1 MRRFAPRV
9 LLPVL
14 VVAAFAAA
22 AGGPALAQSLSVYE
36 RVRLNIA
43 STANGGNPQFIGA
56 NPSTIAWTGSAVYV
70 AGVNA
75 SGSTSRTAI
84 TGITNPLGTP
94 GLGVVPA
101 FTPAFGTRSATL
113 NGRGFTGLAVS
124 GTVLAAAW
132 DNGTTTPAT
141 TDGMQA
147 LSTVTGSVIW
157 TGTLN
162 GRQMGGAAFDPGYVV
177 GGVSQ
182 GGSGITGLVFNS
194 GRRPTFDPATGATVY
209 GLTGS
214 ALPGMVINT
223 SPTNTEW
230 RDVDFDPA
238 TGDIY
243 SRNSNNVASGVRTGT
258 NSISG
263 NVQQFLVNNSNNGAG
278 MAGQNLA
285 FMGGVVDPAG
295 SFSGNALIWNSRPVG
310 TTEGSTSFTT
320 ANQVVATTGATVPV
334 NWNLLFG
341 STPAKGNGWYDFG
354 YDRTTKTL
362 AVMDFQNRT
371 VSIFDL
377 DVNVQTVSGGTATPT
392 TPLTGLVPVAKK
404 GAGTLVVDQATAF
417 AAGTVYVEEGTLQVG
432 SGGTS
437 GLVGAPVAI
446 TVSSGATIAVNRSDD
461 YGGPFANQIGGGG
474 GVTVNGG
481 RLVLTGSSS
490 YTGGTLVAGGTLA
503 IGDGGT
509 TGWVPG
515 PIVNQGTVV
524 ISRSGSVTFSGTIS
538 GSGGVVKAGPG
549 SLTLSGSNTY
559 AGPTRIEGGV
569 LRLTADGQTGSG
581 TIVPVAGGTLAIAPR
596 LATTVPGLAAN
607 AGGLVDV
614 GTGSVTVAAG
624 LSAAGMVTAILSGR
638 GDGTWTGTS
647 GITSSAVAADVVA
660 SIPRSIGWLDNG
672 DGSVV
677 FAYSAPGDTNIDGQ
691 VDILDGANFLA
702 GGKFDSGTPASW
714 NEGDFGYDG
723 LVDILDAADF
733 LSTGLFDA
741 GPYIAA
747 TAGAGGAVAAVPE
760 PTSAGLA
767 VIAVVA
773 AAWCGRR
780 QRSVAKSRRA
790 SATCSAQCGLAA

>member
-1 MRRFAPRV
+1 MRRFVPHGS
-9 LLPVL
+9 LPILVL
-14 VVAAFAAA
+14 VACAATAC
-22 AGGPALAQSLSVYE
+22 GPAVAQSLSVYE

-43 STANGGNPQFIGA
+43 STANGTNPQFIGA

-84 TGITNPLGTP
+84 TGITNPLATP

-101 FTPAFGTRSATL
+101 FTAAFGTRSNTA

-223 SPTNTEW
+223 APTNTEW

-243 SRNSNNVASGVRTGT
+243 SRNSNNVAYGVRTGT
-258 NSISG
+258 NALSG
-263 NVQQFLVNNSNNGAG
+263 NAQQFLVNNSNNGAG
-278 MAGQNLA
+278 MAGQSLA

-295 SFSGNALIWNSRPVG
+295 SFAGNAVIWNSRPVG
-310 TTEGSTSFTT
+310 TTEGSTAFTS
-320 ANQVVATTGATVPV
+320 ANQVVATTGASVSV
-334 NWNLLFG
+334 NWNVLFG
-341 STPAKGNGWYDFG
+341 SNPANGNGWYDFG

-377 DVNVQTVSGGTATPT
+377 DVNVQTVASGSAGPVA
-392 TPLTGLVPVAKK
+392 PLTGTVPIAKR
-404 GAGTLVVDQATAF
+404 GAGTLVVDQAGAM
-417 AAGTVYVEEGTLQVG
+417 AAGTVYVEQGTLQVG
-432 SGGTS
+432 SGGST
-437 GLVGAPVAI
+437 GLIGAPVAV
-446 TVSSGATIAVNRSDD
+446 TVSTGATLAFNRSDD
-461 YGGPFANQIGGGG
+461 YGGAFANQIGGAG
-474 GVTVNGG
+474 GVTLRGG

-490 YTGGTLVAGGTLA
+490 YSGGTLVAGGTLR
-503 IGDGGT
+503 IGAGGT
-509 TGWVPG
+509 TGSITG
-515 PIVNQGTVV
+515 PIVNQSTVAFD
-524 ISRSGSVTFSGTIS
+524 RSGDVTFSGTIS
-538 GSGGVVKAGPG
+538 GAGGLVKAGPG

-569 LRLTADGQTGSG
+569 LRLTAAGQTGSG

-596 LATTVPGLAAN
+596 LAITVPGLAAN

-624 LSAAGMVTAILSGR
+624 LSAADMVTAILTGR
-638 GDGTWTGTS
+638 GDGTWNGTG
-647 GITSSAVAADVVA
+647 GITSSAVAADVAA
-660 SIPRSIGWLDNG
+660 SIPRAIGWLDNG
-672 DGSVV
+672 DGSVA
-677 FAYSAPGDTNIDGQ
+677 FAYAAPGDTNIDGQ

-702 GGKFDSGTPASW
+702 GGKFDSGTLASW

-723 LVDILDAADF
+723 VVDILDAADF

-741 GPYIAA
+741 GPYTAA
-747 TAGAGGAVAAVPE
+747 AAGVGGPVAAVPE
-760 PTSAGLA
+760 PTVAGLA
-767 VIAVVA
+767 AVA
-773 AAWCGRR
+773 AAAAAWRGRR

-790 SATCSAQCGLAA
+790 SATCSAQCGLPA

>member
-56 NPSTIAWTGSAVYV
+56 NPATIAWTGSAVYV

-84 TGITNPLGTP
+84 TGITNPLATP

-101 FTPAFGTRSATL
+101 FTPAFGIRSATL

-157 TGTLN
+157 TGTLA

-263 NVQQFLVNNSNNGAG
+263 NAQQFLVNNANNGAG
-278 MAGQNLA
+278 MAGQSLA

-295 SFSGNALIWNSRPVG
+295 SFAGNAVIWNSRPVG

-334 NWNLLFG
+334 NWNVLFG

-392 TPLTGLVPVAKK
+392 TSLTGLVPVAKK

-446 TVSSGATIAVNRSDD
+446 TVSSGATIAFNRSDD

-481 RLVLTGSSS
+481 T
-490 YTGGTLVAGGTLA
+490 
-503 IGDGGT
+503 
-509 TGWVPG
+509 
-515 PIVNQGTVV
+515 
-524 ISRSGSVTFSGTIS
+524 
-538 GSGGVVKAGPG
+538 
-549 SLTLSGSNTY
+549 LTLSGSNTY

-624 LSAAGMVTAILSGR
+624 LSAAGMVTAILNGR
-638 GDGTWTGTS
+638 GDGTWNGTS

-760 PTSAGLA
+760 PTAAGLA

-780 QRSVAKSRRA
+780 QRSVARSRRA

>member
-446 TVSSGATIAVNRSDD
+446 TVSSGATIAFNRSDD

-672 DGSVV
+672 DGSVM
-677 FAYSAPGDTNIDGQ
+677 FA
-691 VDILDGANFLA
+691 
-702 GGKFDSGTPASW
+702 
-714 NEGDFGYDG
+714 
-723 LVDILDAADF
+723 
-733 LSTGLFDA
+733 
-741 GPYIAA
+741 
-747 TAGAGGAVAAVPE
+747 
-760 PTSAGLA
+760 
-767 VIAVVA
+767 
-773 AAWCGRR
+773 
-780 QRSVAKSRRA
+780 
-790 SATCSAQCGLAA
+790 

>member
-1 MRRFAPRV
+1 MGRFV
-9 LLPVL
+9 LNGSMLVL
-14 VVAAFAAA
+14 VGVAFAADTA
-22 AGGPALAQSLSVYE
+22 MAQSLSVYE

-56 NPSTIAWTGSAVYV
+56 NPSTIAWTGSTVYV

-84 TGITNPLGTP
+84 TGITNPLATP
-94 GLGVVPA
+94 GLGVVPT
-101 FTPAFGTRSATL
+101 FTAAFGTRSNTA

-124 GTVLAAAW
+124 GTVLASAW

-147 LSTVTGSVIW
+147 LSTVTGGVIW
-157 TGTLN
+157 TGSLS
-162 GRQMGGAAFDPGYVV
+162 GRQMGGAAFDPGYIVS
-177 GGVSQ
+177 GVSQ
-182 GGSGITGLVFNS
+182 GGAGVTGLVYSS
-194 GRRPTFDPATGATVY
+194 GRRPILDVATGTTVY

-214 ALPGMVINT
+214 AVPGMVINT
-223 SPTNTEW
+223 APANTEW

-243 SRNSNNVASGVRTGT
+243 SRNANNVAYGIRTGT
-258 NSISG
+258 NAISG
-263 NVQQFLVNNSNNGAG
+263 NAQQFLVNNANNGVG

-285 FMGGVVDPAG
+285 FMSGLVDPAG
-295 SFSGNALIWNSRPVG
+295 SFAGNAVIWNSRPVG
-310 TTEGSTSFTT
+310 TTEGSTAFTT

-334 NWNLLFG
+334 TWNLLFG

-377 DVNVQTVSGGTATPT
+377 NVDVRTVSSGTATPT
-392 TPLTGLVPVAKK
+392 SSLTGLVPVAKK
-404 GAGTLVVDQATAF
+404 GGGTLVVDQAAAF

-437 GLVGAPVAI
+437 GLVGSPVAI
-446 TVSSGATIAVNRSDD
+446 TVSSGATIAFDRSDD
-461 YGGPFANQIGGGG
+461 YGGAFANQIGGGG
-474 GVTVNGG
+474 GLTLRGG
-481 RLVLTGSSS
+481 RLTLTGSSS
-490 YTGGTLVAGGTLA
+490 YAGGTLVAGGTLA
-503 IGDGGT
+503 IGAGGT

-515 PIVNQGTVV
+515 PIVNDGTVV
-524 ISRSGSVTFSGTIS
+524 IDRSGTVTFSGTIS
-538 GSGGVVKAGPG
+538 GSGGVVKAGSG

-569 LRLTADGQTGSG
+569 LRLTADGQTGTG
-581 TIVPVAGGTLAIAPR
+581 TIVPLSGGTLTIAPR
-596 LATTVPGLAAN
+596 LATTLPGLVAN

-614 GTGSVTVAAG
+614 GTGSVTVASG
-624 LSAAGMVTAILSGR
+624 LSAAGMVAAILDGR
-638 GDGTWTGTS
+638 GDGTWNGTR
-647 GITSSAVAADVVA
+647 GISSSAVAADVAV
-660 SIPRSIGWLDNG
+660 SIPRAIGWLDNG
-672 DGSVV
+672 DGSVA

-702 GGKFDSGTPASW
+702 GGKFDSGTPATW

-723 LVDILDAADF
+723 VVDILDAADF

-741 GPYIAA
+741 GPYNAA
-747 TAGAGGAVAAVPE
+747 AAVGTAPVAAVPE
-760 PTSAGLA
+760 PAAGPLA
-767 VIAVVA
+767 CGALLAMA
-773 AAWCGRR
+773 AAC
-780 QRSVAKSRRA
+780 RRA
-790 SATCSAQCGLAA
+790 RHTGHT

>member
-1 MRRFAPRV
+1 
-9 LLPVL
+9 LLSVL

-56 NPSTIAWTGSAVYV
+56 NPATIAWTGSAVYV

-84 TGITNPLGTP
+84 TGITNPLATP

-157 TGTLN
+157 TGTLA

-258 NSISG
+258 NSLSG
-263 NVQQFLVNNSNNGAG
+263 NVQQFLVNNANNGAG
-278 MAGQNLA
+278 MAGQSLA

-295 SFSGNALIWNSRPVG
+295 SFAGNAVIWNSRPVG

-334 NWNLLFG
+334 NWNVLFG

-392 TPLTGLVPVAKK
+392 TSLTGLVPVAKK
-404 GAGTLVVDQATAF
+404 GAGMLVVDQATAF

-446 TVSSGATIAVNRSDD
+446 TVSSGATIAFNRSDD
-461 YGGPFANQIGGGG
+461 YGGPFTNQIGGGG

-481 RLVLTGSSS
+481 T
-490 YTGGTLVAGGTLA
+490 
-503 IGDGGT
+503 
-509 TGWVPG
+509 
-515 PIVNQGTVV
+515 
-524 ISRSGSVTFSGTIS
+524 
-538 GSGGVVKAGPG
+538 
-549 SLTLSGSNTY
+549 LTLSGSNTY

-624 LSAAGMVTAILSGR
+624 LSAAGMVTAILNGR
-638 GDGTWTGTS
+638 GDGTWNGTS

-660 SIPRSIGWLDNG
+660 SIPRSVGWLDNG

-760 PTSAGLA
+760 PTAAGLA

-780 QRSVAKSRRA
+780 QRSVARSRRA

>member
-1 MRRFAPRV
+1 MGRFV
-9 LLPVL
+9 LNGSMLVL
-14 VVAAFAAA
+14 VGVAFAADTA
-22 AGGPALAQSLSVYE
+22 MAQSLSVYE

-56 NPSTIAWTGSAVYV
+56 NPSTIAWTGSTVYV

-84 TGITNPLGTP
+84 TGITNPLATP
-94 GLGVVPA
+94 GLGVVPT
-101 FTPAFGTRSATL
+101 FTAAFGTRSNTA

-124 GTVLAAAW
+124 GTVLASAW

-147 LSTVTGSVIW
+147 LSTVTGGVIW
-157 TGTLN
+157 TGSLS

-177 GGVSQ
+177 SGVSQ
-182 GGSGITGLVFNS
+182 GGAGVTGLVYSS
-194 GRRPTFDPATGATVY
+194 GRRPILDVATGTTVY

-214 ALPGMVINT
+214 AVPGMVINT
-223 SPTNTEW
+223 APANTEW

-243 SRNSNNVASGVRTGT
+243 SRNANNVAYGIRTGT
-258 NSISG
+258 NAISG
-263 NVQQFLVNNSNNGAG
+263 NAQQFLVNNANNGVG

-285 FMGGVVDPAG
+285 FMSGLVDPAG
-295 SFSGNALIWNSRPVG
+295 SFAGNAVIWNSRPVG
-310 TTEGSTSFTT
+310 TTEGSTAFTT

-334 NWNLLFG
+334 TWNLLFG

-377 DVNVQTVSGGTATPT
+377 NVDVQTVSSGTATPT
-392 TPLTGLVPVAKK
+392 SSLTGLVPVAKK
-404 GAGTLVVDQATAF
+404 GGGTLVVDQAAAF

-437 GLVGAPVAI
+437 GLVGSPVAI
-446 TVSSGATIAVNRSDD
+446 TVSSGATIAFDRSDD
-461 YGGPFANQIGGGG
+461 YGGAFANQIGGGG
-474 GVTVNGG
+474 GLTLRGG
-481 RLVLTGSSS
+481 RLTLTGSSS
-490 YTGGTLVAGGTLA
+490 YAGGTLVAGGTLA
-503 IGDGGT
+503 IGAGGT

-515 PIVNQGTVV
+515 PIVNDGTVV
-524 ISRSGSVTFSGTIS
+524 IDRSGTVTFSGTIS
-538 GSGGVVKAGPG
+538 GSGGVVKAGSG

-569 LRLTADGQTGSG
+569 LRLTADGQTGTG
-581 TIVPVAGGTLAIAPR
+581 TIVPLSGGTLTIAPR
-596 LATTVPGLAAN
+596 LATTLPGLVAN

-614 GTGSVTVAAG
+614 GTGSVTVASG
-624 LSAAGMVTAILSGR
+624 LSAAGMVAAILDGR
-638 GDGTWTGTS
+638 GDGTWNGTR
-647 GITSSAVAADVVA
+647 GISSSAVAADVAV
-660 SIPRSIGWLDNG
+660 SIPRAIGWLDNG
-672 DGSVV
+672 DGSVA
-677 FAYSAPGDTNIDGQ
+677 FSYAAPGDTNIDGQ

-702 GGKFDSGTPASW
+702 GGKFDSGTPATW

-723 LVDILDAADF
+723 VVDILDAADF

-741 GPYIAA
+741 AA
-747 TAGAGGAVAAVPE
+747 AVGSDPVATVPE
-760 PTSAGLA
+760 PSVGLLA
-767 VIAVVA
+767 CGALLTMA
-773 AAWCGRR
+773 AACRR
-780 QRSVAKSRRA
+780 TRH
-790 SATCSAQCGLAA
+790 TGPT

>member
-56 NPSTIAWTGSAVYV
+56 NPATIAWTGSAVYV

-84 TGITNPLGTP
+84 TGITNPLATP

-157 TGTLN
+157 TGTLA

-263 NVQQFLVNNSNNGAG
+263 NVQQFLVNNANNGAG

-295 SFSGNALIWNSRPVG
+295 SFSGNAVIWNSRPVG
-310 TTEGSTSFTT
+310 TTEGSTSFTA

-334 NWNLLFG
+334 NWNVLFG

-354 YDRTTKTL
+354 YNRTTKTL

-392 TPLTGLVPVAKK
+392 TSLTGLVPVAKK

-446 TVSSGATIAVNRSDD
+446 TVSSGATIAFNRSDD

-481 RLVLTGSSS
+481 T
-490 YTGGTLVAGGTLA
+490 
-503 IGDGGT
+503 
-509 TGWVPG
+509 
-515 PIVNQGTVV
+515 
-524 ISRSGSVTFSGTIS
+524 
-538 GSGGVVKAGPG
+538 
-549 SLTLSGSNTY
+549 LTLSGSNTY

-569 LRLTADGQTGSG
+569 LRLTAGGQTGSG

-614 GTGSVTVAAG
+614 STGSVTVAAG
-624 LSAAGMVTAILSGR
+624 LSAAGMVTAILNGR
-638 GDGTWTGTS
+638 GDGTWNGTS

-660 SIPRSIGWLDNG
+660 SIPRSVGWLDNG

-760 PTSAGLA
+760 PTAAGLA

-780 QRSVAKSRRA
+780 QRSVARSRRA

>member
-56 NPSTIAWTGSAVYV
+56 NPATIAWTGSAVYV

-84 TGITNPLGTP
+84 TGITNPLATP

-101 FTPAFGTRSATL
+101 FTPAFGIRSATL

-141 TDGMQA
+141 IDGMQA

-157 TGTLN
+157 TGTLA

-263 NVQQFLVNNSNNGAG
+263 NVQQFLVNNANNGAG
-278 MAGQNLA
+278 MAGQSLA

-295 SFSGNALIWNSRPVG
+295 SFAGNAVIWNSRPVG

-334 NWNLLFG
+334 NWNVLFG

-392 TPLTGLVPVAKK
+392 TSLTGLVPVAKK

-446 TVSSGATIAVNRSDD
+446 TVSSGATIAFNRSDD

-481 RLVLTGSSS
+481 T
-490 YTGGTLVAGGTLA
+490 
-503 IGDGGT
+503 
-509 TGWVPG
+509 
-515 PIVNQGTVV
+515 
-524 ISRSGSVTFSGTIS
+524 
-538 GSGGVVKAGPG
+538 
-549 SLTLSGSNTY
+549 LTLSGSNTY

-624 LSAAGMVTAILSGR
+624 LSAAGMVTAILNGR
-638 GDGTWTGTS
+638 GDGTWNGTS

-760 PTSAGLA
+760 PTAAGLA

-780 QRSVAKSRRA
+780 QRSVARSRRA

>member
-56 NPSTIAWTGSAVYV
+56 NPATIAWTGSAVYV

-84 TGITNPLGTP
+84 TGITNPLATP

-141 TDGMQA
+141 IDGMQA

-157 TGTLN
+157 TGTLA
-162 GRQMGGAAFDPGYVV
+162 GRQMGGAAFDPGHVV

-278 MAGQNLA
+278 MAGQSLA

-295 SFSGNALIWNSRPVG
+295 SFAGNAVIWNSRPVG

-334 NWNLLFG
+334 NWNVLFG

-392 TPLTGLVPVAKK
+392 TSLTGLVPVAKK

-446 TVSSGATIAVNRSDD
+446 TVSSGATIAFNRSDD

-481 RLVLTGSSS
+481 T
-490 YTGGTLVAGGTLA
+490 
-503 IGDGGT
+503 
-509 TGWVPG
+509 
-515 PIVNQGTVV
+515 
-524 ISRSGSVTFSGTIS
+524 
-538 GSGGVVKAGPG
+538 
-549 SLTLSGSNTY
+549 LTLSGSNTY

-624 LSAAGMVTAILSGR
+624 LSAAGMVTAILNGR
-638 GDGTWTGTS
+638 GDGTWNGTS

-760 PTSAGLA
+760 PTAAGLA

-780 QRSVAKSRRA
+780 QRSVARSRRA

>member
-1 MRRFAPRV
+1 

-56 NPSTIAWTGSAVYV
+56 NPATIAWTGSAVYV

-75 SGSTSRTAI
+75 SGSTGRTAI
-84 TGITNPLGTP
+84 TGITNPLATP

-101 FTPAFGTRSATL
+101 FTPAFGIRSATL

-141 TDGMQA
+141 IDGMQA

-157 TGTLN
+157 TGTLA
-162 GRQMGGAAFDPGYVV
+162 GRQMGGAAFDPGHVV

-278 MAGQNLA
+278 MAGQSLA

-295 SFSGNALIWNSRPVG
+295 SFAGNAVIWNSRPVG

-334 NWNLLFG
+334 NWNVLFG

-392 TPLTGLVPVAKK
+392 TSLTGLVPVAKK

-446 TVSSGATIAVNRSDD
+446 TVSSGATIAFNRSDD

-481 RLVLTGSSS
+481 T
-490 YTGGTLVAGGTLA
+490 
-503 IGDGGT
+503 
-509 TGWVPG
+509 
-515 PIVNQGTVV
+515 
-524 ISRSGSVTFSGTIS
+524 
-538 GSGGVVKAGPG
+538 
-549 SLTLSGSNTY
+549 LTLSGSNTY

-624 LSAAGMVTAILSGR
+624 LSAAGMVTAILNGR
-638 GDGTWTGTS
+638 GDGTWNGTS

-741 GPYIAA
+741 GPYLAA

-760 PTSAGLA
+760 PTAAGLA

-780 QRSVAKSRRA
+780 QRSVARSRRA

>member
-56 NPSTIAWTGSAVYV
+56 NPATIAWTGSAVYV

-84 TGITNPLGTP
+84 TGITNPLATP

-101 FTPAFGTRSATL
+101 FTPAFGIRSATL

-141 TDGMQA
+141 IDGMQA

-157 TGTLN
+157 TGTLA
-162 GRQMGGAAFDPGYVV
+162 GRQMGGAAFDPGHVV

-263 NVQQFLVNNSNNGAG
+263 NAQQFLVNNANNGAG
-278 MAGQNLA
+278 MAGQSLA

-295 SFSGNALIWNSRPVG
+295 SVAGNAVIWNSRPVG

-334 NWNLLFG
+334 NWNVLFG

-392 TPLTGLVPVAKK
+392 TSLTGLVPVAKK

-446 TVSSGATIAVNRSDD
+446 TVSSGATIAFNRSDD

-481 RLVLTGSSS
+481 T
-490 YTGGTLVAGGTLA
+490 
-503 IGDGGT
+503 
-509 TGWVPG
+509 
-515 PIVNQGTVV
+515 
-524 ISRSGSVTFSGTIS
+524 
-538 GSGGVVKAGPG
+538 
-549 SLTLSGSNTY
+549 LTLSGSNTY

-624 LSAAGMVTAILSGR
+624 LSAAGMVTAILNGR
-638 GDGTWTGTS
+638 GDGTWNGTS

-741 GPYIAA
+741 GPYLAA

-760 PTSAGLA
+760 PTAAGLA

-780 QRSVAKSRRA
+780 QRSVARSRRA

>member
-14 VVAAFAAA
+14 VMAALAAA

-84 TGITNPLGTP
+84 TGITNPLATP

-147 LSTVTGSVIW
+147 LSTVDGSVIW
-157 TGTLN
+157 TGTLA

-258 NSISG
+258 NAISG

-278 MAGQNLA
+278 MAGQSLA

-295 SFSGNALIWNSRPVG
+295 SFAGNAVIWNSRPVG

-334 NWNLLFG
+334 NWNVLFG

-354 YDRTTKTL
+354 YDLTTKTL

-392 TPLTGLVPVAKK
+392 TSLTGLVPVAKK

-446 TVSSGATIAVNRSDD
+446 TVSSGATIAFNRSDD
-461 YGGPFANQIGGGG
+461 YGGPFTNQIGGGG

-481 RLVLTGSSS
+481 T
-490 YTGGTLVAGGTLA
+490 
-503 IGDGGT
+503 
-509 TGWVPG
+509 
-515 PIVNQGTVV
+515 
-524 ISRSGSVTFSGTIS
+524 
-538 GSGGVVKAGPG
+538 
-549 SLTLSGSNTY
+549 LTLSGSNTY

-624 LSAAGMVTAILSGR
+624 LSAAGMVTAILNGR
-638 GDGTWTGTS
+638 GDGTWNGTN

-660 SIPRSIGWLDNG
+660 SIPRSVGWLDNG

>member
-9 LLPVL
+9 SLPAL
-14 VVAAFAAA
+14 FLAAVAPAACR
-22 AGGPALAQSLSVYE
+22 PALAQSLSVYE

-56 NPSTIAWTGSAVYV
+56 FPATIAWTGSTVFV

-84 TGITNPLGTP
+84 AGITNPLATP

-101 FTPAFGTRSATL
+101 FTPAFGTRLATL

-147 LSTVTGSVIW
+147 LSTVDGSVIW

-177 GGVSQ
+177 GGTSQ
-182 GGSGITGLVFNS
+182 GGAGITGLVLGS

-214 ALPGMVINT
+214 AVPGMVINT
-223 SPTNTEW
+223 VPTNTEW

-243 SRNSNNVASGVRTGT
+243 SRNANNVAFGVRTGT
-258 NSISG
+258 NALAG
-263 NVQQFLVNNSNNGAG
+263 TAQQFLVNNANNGVG
-278 MAGQNLA
+278 MAGQSLA

-295 SFSGNALIWNSRPVG
+295 SFAGNAVIWNNRPVG
-310 TTEGSTSFTT
+310 TTNGSAPFTT
-320 ANQVVATTGATVPV
+320 ANQLVATTGAAVTV
-334 NWNLLFG
+334 NWNTLFG
-341 STPAKGNGWYDFG
+341 STPANGNGWYDYG
-354 YDRTTKTL
+354 YDQTTKTL
-362 AVMDFQNRT
+362 AVMDFQNST

-377 DVNVQTVSGGTATPT
+377 DVNVQTVASGSAGPVA
-392 TPLTGLVPVAKK
+392 PLSGAVPVAKR
-404 GAGTLVVDQATAF
+404 GAGTLVVDQAAAF

-432 SGGTS
+432 AGGTT
-437 GLVGAPVAI
+437 GLIGAPVAV
-446 TVSSGATIAVNRSDD
+446 TVSSGATLAFARSDD
-461 YGGPFANQIGGGG
+461 YGGGFANQIGGAG
-474 GVTVNGG
+474 GVTLTGG
-481 RLVLTGSSS
+481 RFALTGSSS
-490 YTGGTLVAGGTLA
+490 YSGGTLVAGGTLS
-503 IGDGGT
+503 IGAGGT
-509 TGWVPG
+509 TGWIAG
-515 PIVNQGTVV
+515 PIVNQATVV
-524 ISRSGSVTFSGTIS
+524 FDRSGTATFTGTIS

-549 SLTLSGSNTY
+549 SLTLSASNTY
-559 AGPTRIEGGV
+559 AGPTRIEGGL

-581 TIVPVAGGTLAIAPR
+581 TIVPLAGGTLAIAPQ
-596 LATTVPGLAAN
+596 LATTVPGLAAD

-624 LSAAGMVTAILSGR
+624 LSAAGMVTAIVTGR
-638 GDGTWTGTS
+638 GDGTWNGTS
-647 GITSSAVAADVVA
+647 GITSSAVAADVAA

-723 LVDILDAADF
+723 LVDILDAAEF

-741 GPYIAA
+741 GPYIAPA
-747 TAGAGGAVAAVPE
+747 AGAGGSVAAVPE
-760 PTSAGLA
+760 PTAAGLA
-767 VIAVVA
+767 AAMVVA

-780 QRSVAKSRRA
+780 QRSVARSRRA
-790 SATCSAQCGLAA
+790 SATCSAQCGLPA

>member
-1 MRRFAPRV
+1 

-56 NPSTIAWTGSAVYV
+56 NPATIAWTGSAVYV

-84 TGITNPLGTP
+84 TGITNPLATP

-141 TDGMQA
+141 IDGMQA

-238 TGDIY
+238 TGNIY
-243 SRNSNNVASGVRTGT
+243 TRNSNNVASGVRTGT

-263 NVQQFLVNNSNNGAG
+263 NVQQFLVNNANNGAG

-295 SFSGNALIWNSRPVG
+295 SFAGNAVIWNSRPVG

-334 NWNLLFG
+334 NWNVLFG

-354 YDRTTKTL
+354 YNRTTKTL

-392 TPLTGLVPVAKK
+392 TSLTGLVPVAKK

-446 TVSSGATIAVNRSDD
+446 TVSSGATIAFNRSDD

-481 RLVLTGSSS
+481 T
-490 YTGGTLVAGGTLA
+490 
-503 IGDGGT
+503 
-509 TGWVPG
+509 
-515 PIVNQGTVV
+515 
-524 ISRSGSVTFSGTIS
+524 
-538 GSGGVVKAGPG
+538 
-549 SLTLSGSNTY
+549 LTLSGSNTY

-624 LSAAGMVTAILSGR
+624 LSAAGMVTAILNGR
-638 GDGTWTGTS
+638 GDGTWNGTS

-760 PTSAGLA
+760 PTAAGLA

-780 QRSVAKSRRA
+780 QRSVARSRRA

>member
-56 NPSTIAWTGSAVYV
+56 NPATIAWTGSAVYV

-84 TGITNPLGTP
+84 TGITNPLATP

-141 TDGMQA
+141 IDGMQA

-157 TGTLN
+157 TGTLA

-263 NVQQFLVNNSNNGAG
+263 NAQQFLVNNANNGAG
-278 MAGQNLA
+278 MAGQSLA

-295 SFSGNALIWNSRPVG
+295 SFAGNAVIWNSRPVG

-334 NWNLLFG
+334 NWNVLFG

-392 TPLTGLVPVAKK
+392 TSLTGLVPVAKK

-446 TVSSGATIAVNRSDD
+446 TVSSGATIAFNRSDD

-481 RLVLTGSSS
+481 T
-490 YTGGTLVAGGTLA
+490 
-503 IGDGGT
+503 
-509 TGWVPG
+509 
-515 PIVNQGTVV
+515 
-524 ISRSGSVTFSGTIS
+524 
-538 GSGGVVKAGPG
+538 
-549 SLTLSGSNTY
+549 LTLSGSNTY

-624 LSAAGMVTAILSGR
+624 LSAAGMVTAILNGR
-638 GDGTWTGTS
+638 GDGTWNGTS

-760 PTSAGLA
+760 PTAAGLA

-780 QRSVAKSRRA
+780 QRSVARSRRA

>member
-14 VVAAFAAA
+14 VMAALAAA

-84 TGITNPLGTP
+84 TGITNPLATP

-157 TGTLN
+157 TGTLA

-243 SRNSNNVASGVRTGT
+243 TRNSNNVASGVRTGT
-258 NSISG
+258 NAISG

-278 MAGQNLA
+278 MAGQSLA

-295 SFSGNALIWNSRPVG
+295 SFAGNAVIWNSRPVG

-334 NWNLLFG
+334 NWNVLFG

-354 YDRTTKTL
+354 YDLTTKTL

-392 TPLTGLVPVAKK
+392 TSLTGLVPVAKK

-446 TVSSGATIAVNRSDD
+446 TVSSGATIAFNRSDD
-461 YGGPFANQIGGGG
+461 YGGPFTNQIGGGG

-481 RLVLTGSSS
+481 T
-490 YTGGTLVAGGTLA
+490 
-503 IGDGGT
+503 
-509 TGWVPG
+509 
-515 PIVNQGTVV
+515 
-524 ISRSGSVTFSGTIS
+524 
-538 GSGGVVKAGPG
+538 
-549 SLTLSGSNTY
+549 LTLSGSNTY

-624 LSAAGMVTAILSGR
+624 LSAAGMVTAILNGR
-638 GDGTWTGTS
+638 GDGTWNGTN

-660 SIPRSIGWLDNG
+660 SIPRSVGWLDNG

>member
-14 VVAAFAAA
+14 VMAALAAA

-84 TGITNPLGTP
+84 TGITNPLATP

-113 NGRGFTGLAVS
+113 NGRGFTGRAVS

-157 TGTLN
+157 TGTLA

-243 SRNSNNVASGVRTGT
+243 TRNSNNVASGVRTGT
-258 NSISG
+258 NAISG

-278 MAGQNLA
+278 MAGQSLA

-295 SFSGNALIWNSRPVG
+295 SFAGNAVIWNSRPVG

-334 NWNLLFG
+334 NWNVLFG

-354 YDRTTKTL
+354 YDLTTKTL

-392 TPLTGLVPVAKK
+392 TSLTGLVPVAKK

-446 TVSSGATIAVNRSDD
+446 TVSSGATIAFNRSDD
-461 YGGPFANQIGGGG
+461 YGGPFTNQIGGGG

-481 RLVLTGSSS
+481 T
-490 YTGGTLVAGGTLA
+490 
-503 IGDGGT
+503 
-509 TGWVPG
+509 
-515 PIVNQGTVV
+515 
-524 ISRSGSVTFSGTIS
+524 
-538 GSGGVVKAGPG
+538 
-549 SLTLSGSNTY
+549 LTLSGSNTY

-624 LSAAGMVTAILSGR
+624 LSAAGMVTAILNGR
-638 GDGTWTGTS
+638 GDGTWNGTN

-660 SIPRSIGWLDNG
+660 SIPRSVGWLDNG

>member
-1 MRRFAPRV
+1 MRRFGVTGSMLAV
-9 LLPVL
+9 I
-14 VVAAFAAA
+14 VVSFT
-22 AGGPALAQSLSVYE
+22 AGTATAQSLSVYE

-43 STANGGNPQFIGA
+43 STGNGGNPQFIGTYPA
-56 NPSTIAWTGSAVYV
+56 TIAWTGSTVFV
-70 AGVNA
+70 AGVNS
-75 SGSTSRTAI
+75 SGSSSRTAI
-84 TGITNPLGTP
+84 AGITNPLAAP

-101 FTPAFGTRSATL
+101 FTAAFGTRSTTL

-147 LSTVTGSVIW
+147 LSTVDGSVIW

-177 GGVSQ
+177 GGISQ

-214 ALPGMVINT
+214 SLPGMVINT
-223 SPTNTEW
+223 APTNTEW

-243 SRNSNNVASGVRTGT
+243 SRNANNVAYGVRTGT
-258 NSISG
+258 NALSG
-263 NVQQFLVNNSNNGAG
+263 NAQQFLVNNSNNGAG
-278 MAGQNLA
+278 MAGQSVA

-295 SFSGNALIWNSRPVG
+295 SFSGNAVIWNNRPVG
-310 TTEGSTSFTT
+310 TTNGSAAFTT
-320 ANQVVATTGATVPV
+320 ANQVVATSGGGVTV
-334 NWNLLFG
+334 NWNTLFG
-341 STPAKGNGWYDFG
+341 STPANGNGWYDYG

-362 AVMDFQNRT
+362 AVMDFQNST

-377 DVNVQTVSGGTATPT
+377 DVNVQTVASGSAGPAA
-392 TPLTGLVPVAKK
+392 PLTGAVPVAKR
-404 GAGTLVVDQATAF
+404 GAGTLVVDQAAAF

-432 SGGTS
+432 SGGST
-437 GLVGAPVAI
+437 GLIGSPVAV
-446 TVSSGATIAVNRSDD
+446 TVSSGATLAFARSDD
-461 YGGPFANQIGGGG
+461 YGGVFANQIGGAG
-474 GVTVNGG
+474 GVTLRGG

-490 YTGGTLVAGGTLA
+490 YSGGTLVEGGTFA
-503 IGDGGT
+503 IGSGGT
-509 TGWVPG
+509 TGWVAG
-515 PIVNQGTVV
+515 PIVNNGDVMFD
-524 ISRSGSVTFSGTIS
+524 RSGDVIFSGTIS
-538 GSGGVVKAGPG
+538 GSGGLVKAGPG
-549 SLTLSGSNTY
+549 SLTLAGSNTY

-581 TIVPVAGGTLAIAPR
+581 TITPLAGGTLSVAAH
-596 LATTVPGLAAN
+596 LATTLPGLAAN

-614 GTGSVTVAAG
+614 GTGSVTVSSG
-624 LSAAGMVTAILSGR
+624 LSAAGMVTAILTGR
-638 GDGTWTGTS
+638 GDGTWNGTS
-647 GITSSAVAADVVA
+647 GITSSAVATDVAA
-660 SIPRSIGWLDNG
+660 SIPRAIGWLDNG
-672 DGSVV
+672 DGSVA

-702 GGKFDSGTPASW
+702 GGKFDSGTLASW

-723 LVDILDAADF
+723 VVDILDAADF

-741 GPYIAA
+741 GPYNAA
-747 TAGAGGAVAAVPE
+747 AAAGNASVAAVPE
-760 PTSAGLA
+760 PAAGLLTCGGLM
-767 VIAVVA
+767 AVVA
-773 AAWCGRR
+773 WRRVR
-780 QRSVAKSRRA
+780 QRSAARSRRA
-790 SATCSAQCGLAA
+790 SSTCAAQCGLSA

>member
-1 MRRFAPRV
+1 

-56 NPSTIAWTGSAVYV
+56 NPATIAWTGSAVYV

-84 TGITNPLGTP
+84 TGITNPLATP

-157 TGTLN
+157 TGTLA

-263 NVQQFLVNNSNNGAG
+263 NVQQFLVNNANNGAG

-295 SFSGNALIWNSRPVG
+295 SFSGNAVIWNSRPVG
-310 TTEGSTSFTT
+310 TTEGSTSFTA

-334 NWNLLFG
+334 NWNVLFG

-354 YDRTTKTL
+354 YNRTTKTL

-392 TPLTGLVPVAKK
+392 TSLTGLVPVAKK

-446 TVSSGATIAVNRSDD
+446 TVSSGATIAFNRSDD

-481 RLVLTGSSS
+481 T
-490 YTGGTLVAGGTLA
+490 
-503 IGDGGT
+503 
-509 TGWVPG
+509 
-515 PIVNQGTVV
+515 
-524 ISRSGSVTFSGTIS
+524 
-538 GSGGVVKAGPG
+538 
-549 SLTLSGSNTY
+549 LTLSGSNTY

-569 LRLTADGQTGSG
+569 LRLTAGGQTGSG

-614 GTGSVTVAAG
+614 STGSVTVAAG
-624 LSAAGMVTAILSGR
+624 LSAAGMVTAILNGR
-638 GDGTWTGTS
+638 GDGTWNGTS

-660 SIPRSIGWLDNG
+660 SIPRSVGWLDNG

-760 PTSAGLA
+760 PTAAGLA

-780 QRSVAKSRRA
+780 QRSVARSRRA

>member
-56 NPSTIAWTGSAVYV
+56 NPATIAWTGSAVYV

-84 TGITNPLGTP
+84 TGITNPLATP

-157 TGTLN
+157 TGTLA

-243 SRNSNNVASGVRTGT
+243 TRNSNNVASGVRTGT

-263 NVQQFLVNNSNNGAG
+263 NVQQFLVNNANNGAG

-295 SFSGNALIWNSRPVG
+295 SFSGNAVIWNSRPVG

-334 NWNLLFG
+334 NWNVLFG

-392 TPLTGLVPVAKK
+392 TSLTGLVPVAKK

-446 TVSSGATIAVNRSDD
+446 TVSSGATIAFNRSDD
-461 YGGPFANQIGGGG
+461 YGGPFTNQIGGGG

-481 RLVLTGSSS
+481 T
-490 YTGGTLVAGGTLA
+490 
-503 IGDGGT
+503 
-509 TGWVPG
+509 
-515 PIVNQGTVV
+515 
-524 ISRSGSVTFSGTIS
+524 
-538 GSGGVVKAGPG
+538 
-549 SLTLSGSNTY
+549 LTLSGSNTY
-559 AGPTRIEGGV
+559 AGPTRIEGAV

-624 LSAAGMVTAILSGR
+624 LSAAGMVTAILNGR
-638 GDGTWTGTS
+638 GDGTWNGTS

-660 SIPRSIGWLDNG
+660 SIPRSVGWLDNG

-760 PTSAGLA
+760 PTAAGLA

-780 QRSVAKSRRA
+780 QRSVARSRRA

>member
-1 MRRFAPRV
+1 

-56 NPSTIAWTGSAVYV
+56 NPATIAWTGSAVYV

-84 TGITNPLGTP
+84 TGITNPLATP

-157 TGTLN
+157 TGTLA

-243 SRNSNNVASGVRTGT
+243 TRNSNNVASGVRTGT

-263 NVQQFLVNNSNNGAG
+263 NVQQFLVNNANNGAG

-295 SFSGNALIWNSRPVG
+295 SFAGNAVIWNSRPVG

-334 NWNLLFG
+334 NWNVLFG

-354 YDRTTKTL
+354 YNRTTKTL

-392 TPLTGLVPVAKK
+392 TSLTGLVPVAKK

-446 TVSSGATIAVNRSDD
+446 TVSSGATIAFNRSDD

-481 RLVLTGSSS
+481 T
-490 YTGGTLVAGGTLA
+490 
-503 IGDGGT
+503 
-509 TGWVPG
+509 
-515 PIVNQGTVV
+515 
-524 ISRSGSVTFSGTIS
+524 
-538 GSGGVVKAGPG
+538 
-549 SLTLSGSNTY
+549 LTLSGSNTY

-569 LRLTADGQTGSG
+569 LRLTAGGQTGSG

-596 LATTVPGLAAN
+596 LTTTVPGLAAN

-624 LSAAGMVTAILSGR
+624 LSAAGMVTAILNGR
-638 GDGTWTGTS
+638 GDGTWNGTS

-760 PTSAGLA
+760 PTAAGLA

-780 QRSVAKSRRA
+780 QRSVARSRRA

>member
-14 VVAAFAAA
+14 ILAAMAPCRPAA
-22 AGGPALAQSLSVYE
+22 AQSLSVYE
-36 RVRLNIA
+36 RVRLNVA

-56 NPSTIAWTGSAVYV
+56 NPATVAWSGSAVYL

-84 TGITNPLGTP
+84 TGIVDPLATP
-94 GLGVVPA
+94 GLGVVPT
-101 FTPAFGTRSATL
+101 FTPAFGTRAATL

-147 LSTVTGSVIW
+147 LSTVDGSVIW

-177 GGVSQ
+177 GGTSQ
-182 GGSGITGLVFNS
+182 GGAGITGLVFGS
-194 GRRPTFDPATGATVY
+194 GRRPVFDLATGTTVY

-214 ALPGMVINT
+214 VVPGMVINT
-223 SPTNTEW
+223 VPTNTEW

-243 SRNSNNVASGVRTGT
+243 SRNANNVAYGVRSGT
-258 NSISG
+258 NAVVG
-263 NVQQFLVNNSNNGAG
+263 NAQQFLVNNSNNGTG
-278 MAGQNLA
+278 MAGQSLA

-295 SFSGNALIWNSRPVG
+295 SFTGNAVIWNSRPVG
-310 TTEGSTSFTT
+310 TTEGSTDFTS
-320 ANQVVATTGATVPV
+320 ANQLVATTGAPVPV

-341 STPAKGNGWYDFG
+341 ATPAKGNGWYDFG
-354 YDRTTKTL
+354 YDPATRTL

-377 DVNVQTVSGGTATPT
+377 GVDVQTVAAGTAAPVG
-392 TPLTGLVPVAKK
+392 PLSGTVPVAKK
-404 GAGTLVVDQATAF
+404 GAGTLVVDQPGAM
-417 AAGTVYVEEGTLQVG
+417 AAGTVYVEAGILQVG
-432 SGGTS
+432 AGGTT
-437 GLVGAPVAI
+437 GLIGAPVAV
-446 TVSSGATIAVNRSDD
+446 TVSSGATLAFARSDD
-461 YGGPFANQIGGGG
+461 YGGGFANQIGGAGG
-474 GVTVNGG
+474 IVVNGG
-481 RLVLTGSSS
+481 RLVLTGSSR

-503 IGDGGT
+503 IGAGGT
-509 TGWVPG
+509 TGSIAG
-515 PIVNQGTVV
+515 PIVNQGTVAFD
-524 ISRSGSVTFSGTIS
+524 RSGDVSFSGTIS
-538 GSGGVVKAGPG
+538 GTGGVVKTGPG

-581 TIVPVAGGTLAIAPR
+581 TIVPLAGGTLAIAPR

-647 GITSSAVAADVVA
+647 GITSSAVAADVAA

-702 GGKFDSGTPASW
+702 GGKFDSGTPATW

-741 GPYIAA
+741 GPYIAPA
-747 TAGAGGAVAAVPE
+747 AGAGGSVAAVPE
-760 PTSAGLA
+760 PTVAGLA
-767 VIAVVA
+767 VIVVAA

-780 QRSVAKSRRA
+780 QRSVARSRRA
-790 SATCSAQCGLAA
+790 SATCSAQCGLPA

>member
-56 NPSTIAWTGSAVYV
+56 NPATIAWTGSAVYV

-84 TGITNPLGTP
+84 TGITNPLATP

-101 FTPAFGTRSATL
+101 FTPAFGIRSATL

-141 TDGMQA
+141 IDGMQA

-157 TGTLN
+157 TGTLA
-162 GRQMGGAAFDPGYVV
+162 GRQMGGAAFDPGHVV

-278 MAGQNLA
+278 MAGQSLA

-295 SFSGNALIWNSRPVG
+295 SFAGNAVIWNSRPVG

-334 NWNLLFG
+334 NWNVLFG

-392 TPLTGLVPVAKK
+392 TSLTGLVPVAKK

-446 TVSSGATIAVNRSDD
+446 TVSSGATIAFNRSDD

-481 RLVLTGSSS
+481 T
-490 YTGGTLVAGGTLA
+490 
-503 IGDGGT
+503 
-509 TGWVPG
+509 
-515 PIVNQGTVV
+515 
-524 ISRSGSVTFSGTIS
+524 
-538 GSGGVVKAGPG
+538 
-549 SLTLSGSNTY
+549 LTLSGSNTY

-624 LSAAGMVTAILSGR
+624 LSAAGMVTAILNGR
-638 GDGTWTGTS
+638 GDGTWNGTS

-760 PTSAGLA
+760 PTAAGLA

-780 QRSVAKSRRA
+780 QRSVARSRRA

>member
-1 MRRFAPRV
+1 
-9 LLPVL
+9 
-14 VVAAFAAA
+14 
-22 AGGPALAQSLSVYE
+22 
-36 RVRLNIA
+36 
-43 STANGGNPQFIGA
+43 
-56 NPSTIAWTGSAVYV
+56 
-70 AGVNA
+70 
-75 SGSTSRTAI
+75 
-84 TGITNPLGTP
+84 
-94 GLGVVPA
+94 
-101 FTPAFGTRSATL
+101 
-113 NGRGFTGLAVS
+113 
-124 GTVLAAAW
+124 
-132 DNGTTTPAT
+132 
-141 TDGMQA
+141 
-147 LSTVTGSVIW
+147 
-157 TGTLN
+157 
-162 GRQMGGAAFDPGYVV
+162 
-177 GGVSQ
+177 
-182 GGSGITGLVFNS
+182 LVFNS

-263 NVQQFLVNNSNNGAG
+263 NVQQFLVNNANNGAG
-278 MAGQNLA
+278 MAGQSLA

-295 SFSGNALIWNSRPVG
+295 SFAGNAVIWNSRPVG

-334 NWNLLFG
+334 NWNVLFG

-392 TPLTGLVPVAKK
+392 TSLTGLVPVAKK

-446 TVSSGATIAVNRSDD
+446 TVSSGATIAFNRSDD

-481 RLVLTGSSS
+481 T
-490 YTGGTLVAGGTLA
+490 
-503 IGDGGT
+503 
-509 TGWVPG
+509 
-515 PIVNQGTVV
+515 
-524 ISRSGSVTFSGTIS
+524 
-538 GSGGVVKAGPG
+538 
-549 SLTLSGSNTY
+549 LTLSGSNTY

-624 LSAAGMVTAILSGR
+624 LSAAGMVTAILNGR
-638 GDGTWTGTS
+638 GDGTWNGTS

-760 PTSAGLA
+760 PTAAGLA

-780 QRSVAKSRRA
+780 QRSVARSRRA